1 MHVYSKYTLKNK
13 KGITVANAF
22 QKISDE
28 SQECKPNKIWLNKG
42 SKFYSKSLESQ
53 LQDNDTERYSAHN
66 EKRSILAEKC
76 TRPLRT
82 NFTNRSL
89 QYQKMCILI
98 N

>member
-1 MHVYSKYTLKNK
+1 MHVLKNK
-13 KGITVANAF
+13 KGIIVTNAF

-28 SQECKPNKIWLNKG
+28 SQERTPNKIWLDKG

-53 LQDNDTERYSAHN
+53 LQDNDTERYSTHN
-66 EKRSILAEKC
+66 EERSIVAETC